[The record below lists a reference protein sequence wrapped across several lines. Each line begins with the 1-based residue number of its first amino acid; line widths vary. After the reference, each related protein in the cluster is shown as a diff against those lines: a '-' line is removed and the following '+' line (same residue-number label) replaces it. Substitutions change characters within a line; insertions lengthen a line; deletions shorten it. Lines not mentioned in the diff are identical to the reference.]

1 MARAFASFWDGLSA
15 FTRWWGE
22 ELRGLVPRGLRQ
34 LFQRSETRIVLAAEK
49 GGLELYEERGSQLRP
64 LDRKERGPAPAP
76 KVLAQLKARKWR
88 GPIGVRVPL
97 DSCFVR
103 AVELPA
109 SARADFGSI
118 LSLDLERA
126 TPFRA
131 GEVYTAHYVE
141 DERPTGGKLKVRQL
155 VVKRE
160 AIVPLVADAEAIGLD
175 VNFADTWNESRSGGL
190 PINFLAPDATA
201 ATSAR
206 PTTARRVLAA
216 AAALL
221 LISAGYLLFHRYD
234 SALSELEAATAQAKV
249 KAQSIRQVQERSQA
263 AANELAALRRIKVE
277 QPSSVEI
284 VEEVTRLLPDSA
296 WVSHLRIDKDT
307 VELTG
312 VAQSGAG
319 LLPLLERSPLF
330 VDAKLTAPLRFD
342 EQENGERFSIK
353 MRLRRAA
360 GASSAEDKG

>member
-1 MARAFASFWDGLSA
+1 MPRTGRPRVLDAIKRDAICDLVARGHTVRAAAEEIGCSPAAVFMAVRRDPAFAARLAAAQRTAQAQNLPPIRRDDWRQAARALPGVSFVLIGPADRARREFAGLANVHALGFRDYAAVPAYLHHAQVGLMPFDVARNPRGVDVLRPQKLFAYLAAGLPVVSC
-15 FTRWWGE
+15 TWE

-141 DERPTGGKLKVRQL
+141 DERPTGGKLKVRQHQTVYATL
-155 VVKRE
+155 GKLMGNEIHALQLQTFTPEKWAEVR
-160 AIVPLVADAEAIGLD
+160 ADLG
-175 VNFADTWNESRSGGL
+175 F
-190 PINFLAPDATA
+190 
-201 ATSAR
+201 
-206 PTTARRVLAA
+206 
-216 AAALL
+216 
-221 LISAGYLLFHRYD
+221 
-234 SALSELEAATAQAKV
+234 
-249 KAQSIRQVQERSQA
+249 
-263 AANELAALRRIKVE
+263 
-277 QPSSVEI
+277 
-284 VEEVTRLLPDSA
+284 
-296 WVSHLRIDKDT
+296 
-307 VELTG
+307 
-312 VAQSGAG
+312 
-319 LLPLLERSPLF
+319 
-330 VDAKLTAPLRFD
+330 
-342 EQENGERFSIK
+342 
-353 MRLRRAA
+353 
-360 GASSAEDKG
+360 